1 MGAVTCPGADPALAL
16 DALRVQVTFP
26 VGADFVPGL
35 ERIEIPAADVA
46 SAIHRGSIEGVD
58 AAYQLLNAW
67 VRDSGFTATG
77 SAREVYLEVPD
88 DTREWITEI
97 QVEFTR

>member
-1 MGAVTCPGADPALAL
+1 
-16 DALRVQVTFP
+16 
-26 VGADFVPGL
+26 VPGL

-46 SAIHRGSIEGVD
+46 SAVHRGSMEGVD

-67 VRDSGFTATG
+67 IRHSGLTATG
-77 SAREVYLEVPD
+77 SAREIYLEVPD

-97 QVEFTR
+97 QVEFIR